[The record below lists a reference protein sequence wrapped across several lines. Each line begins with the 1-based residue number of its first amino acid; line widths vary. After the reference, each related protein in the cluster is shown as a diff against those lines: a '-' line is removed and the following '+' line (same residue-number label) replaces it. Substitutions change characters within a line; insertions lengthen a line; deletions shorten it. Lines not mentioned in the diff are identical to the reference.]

1 MRQVV
6 YVSTSTSSPRQ
17 ADIDTILNQSRHNNA
32 LESVTGLLW
41 VRQDRFL
48 QVLEGPEEAVTFTF
62 ERIVKDARHRDVCV
76 LVDRDLDQR
85 EFGSWSMA
93 LRHSGETE
101 AELDGRV
108 RELIASK
115 PEAIHAHFDRF
126 LG

>member
-41 VRQDRFL
+41 VRQGRFL

-62 ERIVKDARHRDVCV
+62 DRIVKDARHRDVCV

-93 LRHSGETE
+93 LRHSGETD

>member
-1 MRQVV
+1 MRQVL
-6 YVSTSTSSPRQ
+6 YVSTSTSPPRQ
-17 ADIDTILNQSRHNNA
+17 AVVDEILHQSRHNNA

-41 VRQDRFL
+41 VRRDRFL
-48 QVLEGPEEAVTFTF
+48 QVLEGPDEAIALTF
-62 ERIVKDARHRDVCV
+62 ERIVKDTRHRDVEV

-93 LRHSGETE
+93 LRHIGETD

-115 PEAIHAHFDRF
+115 PMAIHTHFDRF